1 MRIMGLD
8 YGSKTVGVAVCDPL
22 GITAQTVETIT
33 RKDENKLRQTLARIE
48 ALALEYGV
56 ERIVLGYPKN
66 MNNTLG
72 DRAKKSEELKEALE
86 RRTGL
91 PVVLWDERLTTVA
104 AERVLM
110 ESGVRRE
117 HRKESVDQI
126 AAAMILQGYLDRM
139 AMEQKKDCITMV
151 TEDGDEVVFSVLEET
166 RIHGKDY
173 LLVTDA
179 PEDEDGECYI
189 LKDVSGEQEPD
200 AVYEFVEDDRELDS
214 VMGIFEALLSDADV
228 EIEK

>member
-8 YGSKTVGVAVCDPL
+8 YGSRTVGVAVCDPL

-33 RKDENKLRQTLARIE
+33 RRDENKLRQTLARIE
-48 ALALEYGV
+48 TLAAEYGV

-72 DRAKKSEELKEALE
+72 DRAKKSEELKAVLE

-139 AMEQKKDCITMV
+139 AMEKKD
-151 TEDGDEVVFSVLEET
+151 EKEAA
-166 RIHGKDY
+166 
-173 LLVTDA
+173 DA
-179 PEDEDGECYI
+179 AE
-189 LKDVSGEQEPD
+189 SG
-200 AVYEFVEDDRELDS
+200 V
-214 VMGIFEALLSDADV
+214 
-228 EIEK
+228 

>member
-1 MRIMGLD
+1 M
-8 YGSKTVGVAVCDPL
+8 
-22 GITAQTVETIT
+22 
-33 RKDENKLRQTLARIE
+33 
-48 ALALEYGV
+48 
-56 ERIVLGYPKN
+56 
-66 MNNTLG
+66 
-72 DRAKKSEELKEALE
+72 
-86 RRTGL
+86 
-91 PVVLWDERLTTVA
+91 VLWDERLTTVA

-110 ESGVRRE
+110 ESGVRRAQKGICGSDRSCHDLTGIFRPHGDGTE
-117 HRKESVDQI
+117 KRKKQPVICRRAENK
-126 AAAMILQGYLDRM
+126 
-139 AMEQKKDCITMV
+139 MEERTDCITMV